1 MPEEPQLS
9 ERDRLEEQIAS
20 LIEAIDAVSS
30 AVEGSPILDWLSE
43 IGSVIEE
50 CEEILRIDDE
60 IIPERLDK
68 DDFDSLGIEA
78 ECLSDV
84 LNEGRQILAEAM
96 DDEEETDSIFAE
108 SRKMLSLQVKEV
120 QKQAWLLYQLLIRA
134 A

>member
-1 MPEEPQLS
+1 MPEEPQLY

-60 IIPERLDK
+60 IIPERIDE
-68 DDFDSLGIEA
+68 DDFDSLSIEA

-84 LNEGRQILAEAM
+84 LNEGGQILAEAI
-96 DDEEETDSIFAE
+96 DDEEEAEPISAE

-120 QKQAWLLYQLLIRA
+120 QKQAWLLYHLLIRA